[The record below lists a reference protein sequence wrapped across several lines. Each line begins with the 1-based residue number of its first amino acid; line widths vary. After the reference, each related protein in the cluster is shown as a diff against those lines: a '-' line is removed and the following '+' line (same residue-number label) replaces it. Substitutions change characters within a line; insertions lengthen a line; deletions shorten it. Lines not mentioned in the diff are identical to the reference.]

1 MLKKEKLSKRL
12 KYFLY
17 PLEFII
23 MLIFMMCLYKFVIIK
38 YYEGYWSRKIL
49 AYTIITGIMAIGV
62 IIYNCINYKDNI
74 IGKIEKIGETI
85 YKYRYYIAITIFILC
100 VFFEI
105 SGSSIG
111 CWNDFVKTNVTEDG
125 VIFGKS
131 RGIRSDEWAVLTPM
145 SFSQKFDGF
154 KYFSDLVR
162 GSSTDVFIVYGLP
175 TLNIMEIFRPFQ
187 IGYLFL
193 GLAKGLSFFW
203 CGRFI
208 ALFLVSFELGMIIT
222 NKNKLLS
229 LVQAILVTL
238 SPMVQWWFAVNGIAE
253 IFIFGQLAVIL
264 LHKYMNTDNFKKR
277 ILYLLSLI
285 ICAGG
290 YILVF
295 YPAWQIPMIYV
306 FLGLAVWTIISN
318 IKNCKINR
326 KDIIS
331 IVIAI
336 LIFTICM
343 IYVLYNSIDTIK
355 AVMGT
360 VYPGARMETGG
371 NVQKSFTQYVTNI
384 FFPLKS
390 TGLSTNRCE
399 EATMFTLFPMGI
411 IIASIIFLRE
421 KKKDL
426 GLICLLIPY
435 IFLGIWCIWG
445 FPEIMAKITLMTNS
459 QASRSVIALGF
470 IEILILI
477 RGLSIIKEPLK
488 RIPSI
493 LISIITTIW
502 IVVLAERNNPLYV
515 NKKMMICMGIMCVY
529 LFYFILR
536 YKSKYAKYLFTCGIT
551 FVMLMTGATV
561 NPIRSG
567 IDVIYDSEIIKEI
580 QKINEK
586 EQGKWIVEG
595 LGFPYGNYLLMAGAS
610 TINSTNT
617 YPDLE
622 KWHKLDTDVKYEDI
636 YNRYAHI
643 SINLKGI
650 EEQYENKFEL
660 IQADVFVV
668 NIIPQDLKE
677 LDIKYIFTV
686 NDIEKYQTDSIRF
699 ELIYTFEEYKIYKVE
714 QR

>member
-1 MLKKEKLSKRL
+1 MQ
-12 KYFLY
+12 
-17 PLEFII
+17 
-23 MLIFMMCLYKFVIIK
+23 
-38 YYEGYWSRKIL
+38 KIL
-49 AYTIITGIMAIGV
+49 
-62 IIYNCINYKDNI
+62 DNI
-74 IGKIEKIGETI
+74 IGKTEKIGEII

-100 VFFEI
+100 VFFEV

-111 CWNDFVKTNVTEDG
+111 AWNDFVKTNVTEDG

-154 KYFSDLVR
+154 KYFSNLVR
-162 GSSTDVFIVYGLP
+162 GGSTDVFIVYGLP
-175 TLNIMEIFRPFQ
+175 TLNLMEIFRPFQ

-238 SPMVQWWFAVNGIAE
+238 SPMIQWWFAVNGVAE

-264 LHKYMNTDNFKKR
+264 LYKYMNTDSLKKR
-277 ILYLLSLI
+277 ILYLLGLI

-331 IVIAI
+331 IIVAI
-336 LIFTICM
+336 LIFAVCM
-343 IYVLYNSIDTIK
+343 VYVLVNSIDTIK

-371 NVQKSFTQYVTNI
+371 NVQNSFTQYVMNI
-384 FFPLKS
+384 FLPTKDI
-390 TGLSTNRCE
+390 GLNTNSCE

-411 IIASIIFLRE
+411 IIASIIFLKD

-435 IFLGIWCIWG
+435 MFLGIWCIWG
-445 FPEIMAKITLMTNS
+445 FPEIIAKLTLMSNS
-459 QASRSVIALGF
+459 QAPRSVIALGF
-470 IEILILI
+470 LEILILI
-477 RGLSIIKEPLK
+477 RGLSIIKEPIK

-493 LISIITTIW
+493 LISIITTVW
-502 IVVLAERNNPLYV
+502 IVGLAERNNPLYIT
-515 NKKMMICMGIMCVY
+515 KKMTIAMGIMCVY

-536 YKSKYAKYLFTCGIT
+536 YKAKYAKYLFTAGIT
-551 FVMLMTGATV
+551 FVMIMTGATV
-561 NPIRSG
+561 NPIRSST
-567 IDVIYDSEIIKEI
+567 DVIYDSEIIKEV

-586 EQGKWIVEG
+586 EQGKWIVES
-595 LGFPYGNYLLMAGAS
+595 LGFPYGNYLLMAGAA

-617 YPDLE
+617 YPDIE
-622 KWHKLDTDVKYEDI
+622 KWHKLDEEAKYEDI

-643 SINLKGI
+643 IMSLKGS
-650 EEQYENKFEL
+650 EDEYENKFEL
-660 IQADVFVV
+660 VHPDTFLV
-668 NIIPQDLKE
+668 NVNLQDLQD
-677 LDIKYIFTV
+677 LDVKYIFTV
-686 NDIEKYQTDSIRF
+686 NDLEKYQTENIKLD
-699 ELIYTFEEYKIYKVE
+699 LIYSYENYKVYKICGSKNDK
-714 QR
+714 

>member
-1 MLKKEKLSKRL
+1 MQ
-12 KYFLY
+12 
-17 PLEFII
+17 
-23 MLIFMMCLYKFVIIK
+23 
-38 YYEGYWSRKIL
+38 KIL
-49 AYTIITGIMAIGV
+49 
-62 IIYNCINYKDNI
+62 DNF
-74 IGKIEKIGETI
+74 IGKIGKTGGII
-85 YKYRYYIAITIFILC
+85 YKYRYYIAIIIFILC
-100 VFFEI
+100 IIFEI

-111 CWNDFVKTNVTEDG
+111 VWNDFVKTNVTEDG
-125 VIFGKS
+125 VILGKS

-145 SFSQKFDGF
+145 SFSQIFNGF

-162 GSSTDVFIVYGLP
+162 GGSTDVFIVYGLP
-175 TLNIMEIFRPFQ
+175 TLNLMEIFRPFQ

-229 LVQAILVTL
+229 LVQAILITL
-238 SPMVQWWFAVNGIAE
+238 SPMIQWWFAVNGIAE
-253 IFIFGQLAVIL
+253 IFIFGQLAIIL
-264 LHKYMNTDNFKKR
+264 LHKYMNTDNLKKR
-277 ILYLLSLI
+277 ILYLLGLI
-285 ICAGG
+285 VCAGG

-306 FLGLAVWTIISN
+306 FLGLAIWTIMIN

-326 KDIIS
+326 KDIVS
-331 IVIAI
+331 IIVAI
-336 LIFTICM
+336 LIFAGCM
-343 IYVLYNSIDTIK
+343 IYVLANSIDTIK
-355 AVMGT
+355 SVMGT

-371 NVQKSFTQYVTNI
+371 NVQNSFTQYIMNI
-384 FFPLKS
+384 FLPFKS
-390 TGLSTNRCE
+390 VGLNTNSCE

-411 IIASIIFLRE
+411 IIASIVFLRE

-435 IFLGIWCIWG
+435 MFLGIWCIWG
-445 FPEIMAKITLMTNS
+445 FPEIISKLTLMSNS
-459 QASRSVIALGF
+459 QAPRSIIALGF
-470 IEILILI
+470 LEILILI

-502 IVVLAERNNPLYV
+502 IVGLAERNNALYI
-515 NKKMMICMGIMCVY
+515 NKMMMICMGIMCVY

-536 YKSKYAKYLFTCGIT
+536 YKAKYAKYLFACGIT
-551 FVMLMTGATV
+551 FVMVMTGGTI

-567 IDVIYDSEIIKEI
+567 VDVIYDSEIIKEI

-586 EQGKWIVEG
+586 EQGKWIVES
-595 LGFPYGNYLLMAGAS
+595 LGFPYGNYLLMAGAA

-617 YPDLE
+617 YPDIQ
-622 KWHKLDTDVKYEDI
+622 KWYKLDEEAKYEDI

-643 SINLKGI
+643 IMNLKGS
-650 EEQYENKFEL
+650 EDEYENKFEL
-660 IQADVFVV
+660 VHPDTFLV
-668 NIIPQDLKE
+668 NVDLQDLQE
-677 LDIKYIFTV
+677 LDVKYIFTL
-686 NDIEKYQTDSIRF
+686 NDLEKYQTENIKL
-699 ELIYTFEEYKIYKVE
+699 ELIYNYENYNIYQIK
-714 QR
+714 